1 MGDNV
6 EDRMGIFRFLAFY
19 LLCGVVSALVH
30 IATNVHSTL
39 PTVGASGAIAGV
51 MGAYLLMYPRAR
63 VVTLI
68 LIVFYPLFVELPAVT
83 YLGIWFLMQLFSGTA
98 ELGVAEA
105 SSGVAFWAH
114 IGGFLCGMLT
124 YRWSLL
130 PPTKDSWPVRRPRE
144 VILIDRGERL

>member
-1 MGDNV
+1 
-6 EDRMGIFRFLAFY
+6 
-19 LLCGVVSALVH
+19 
-30 IATNVHSTL
+30 
-39 PTVGASGAIAGV
+39 
-51 MGAYLLMYPRAR
+51 MYPRAR

-124 YRWSLL
+124 YRWFLL